1 MIEVRRATNGRHPS
15 VGLCA
20 NPCLDRC
27 ACTRCGSSRV
37 STPVRSPT
45 PNRRPMEDKCT
56 GHAADRSSSGHRRS
70 CVLFV
75 PVNRDLNRST
85 YSYSC
90 IVYAHGSWEER
101 LLEHDSVSLSA
112 APTSN
117 AMPDDSMQ
125 TTSPSEKSAGETA
138 VNRAC
143 GSRSGGG
150 LHALR
155 QELSAGESDNIPR
168 PNSHRGSDDANV

>member
-1 MIEVRRATNGRHPS
+1 MYRPCSGSVEFRAQAQ
-15 VGLCA
+15 LCTLRTGE
-20 NPCLDRC
+20 PR
-27 ACTRCGSSRV
+27 SE
-37 STPVRSPT
+37 PVTVHIQR
-45 PNRRPMEDKCT
+45 
-56 GHAADRSSSGHRRS
+56 
-70 CVLFV
+70 
-75 PVNRDLNRST
+75 
-85 YSYSC
+85 SYSC

-101 LLEHDSVSLSA
+101 LLEHDSLSLSV